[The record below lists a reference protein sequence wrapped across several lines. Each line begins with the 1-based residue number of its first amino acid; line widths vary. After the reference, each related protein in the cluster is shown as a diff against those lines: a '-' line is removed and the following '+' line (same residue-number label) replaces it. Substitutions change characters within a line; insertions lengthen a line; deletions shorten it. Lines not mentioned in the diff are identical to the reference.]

1 MCIYSR
7 YKHILLLLNQFHLL
21 WLFYFFL
28 CFIYRLW
35 CVKYHVFAYSLL
47 QFKYFFIFNGFCFV
61 EFLKRKQS
69 GEISNF
75 IFDWRCIFVQIV
87 QRQHL

>member
-1 MCIYSR
+1 MCLHIR
-7 YKHILLLLNQFHLL
+7 YYNLN
-21 WLFYFFL
+21 
-28 CFIYRLW
+28 I
-35 CVKYHVFAYSLL
+35 
-47 QFKYFFIFNGFCFV
+47 FFIFNGFCFV